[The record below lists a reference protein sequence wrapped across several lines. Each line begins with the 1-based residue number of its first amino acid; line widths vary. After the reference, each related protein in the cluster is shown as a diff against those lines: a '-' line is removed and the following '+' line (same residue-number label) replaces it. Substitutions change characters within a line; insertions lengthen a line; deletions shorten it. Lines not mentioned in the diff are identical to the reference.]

1 MHGEDRT
8 AEVADRNFRGVGGRV
23 IVSCKREIPIHLKTL
38 NDEMVPGTITSVELA
53 DTDAPLP
60 SLAAERWCP
69 AESGSGD
76 RHGEPHHLQPHAGQG
91 VGADYAQWFAFRRTY
106 PGEPG
111 LGNIVLNAIEEQHDI
126 QDILQND
133 HVVEDDD
140 TVKYVDTVSEDE
152 NKKVNKGGSDYMPI
166 SEGKV
171 EIMTRRQRKHL
182 QESLDEVEKEDCA
195 MWSTLSP
202 NYKRPRRMLPQ
213 GCKSFLMEI
222 FAGVATL
229 SCIAVVKLGLKMS
242 AAIDVA
248 YDDRYNL
255 LKKSNRDYLEKLVE
269 DEDPFLLSLAP
280 VCGRWSSWQY
290 VNMSKDEDTR
300 EKIIQQRKE
309 WYPVLQ
315 CVAKIIRSRLAKGR
329 EVLAEN
335 PWPSLLWRLRC
346 VEDLTAE
353 PVYKASGAGED

>member
-1 MHGEDRT
+1 MMRWFLELSPRWSLQTPTLPCHPLLLSAGAQQKVGLVIGMGNHTIYSRTLDKELELIMHNG
-8 AEVADRNFRGVGGRV
+8 
-23 IVSCKREIPIHLKTL
+23 
-38 NDEMVPGTITSVELA
+38 
-53 DTDAPLP
+53 LP
-60 SLAAERWCP
+60 SVAL
-69 AESGSGD
+69 
-76 RHGEPHHLQPHAGQG
+76 H
-91 VGADYAQWFAFRRTY
+91 

-140 TVKYVDTVSEDE
+140 TVKYVDTVSEEE

>member
-1 MHGEDRT
+1 MQAGDTNPPEDSMMRWFLELSPRWSLQTPTLPCYPLLLSTGPQQKVGLVIDMGNHTIYSRTLDKELELIMHNG
-8 AEVADRNFRGVGGRV
+8 
-23 IVSCKREIPIHLKTL
+23 
-38 NDEMVPGTITSVELA
+38 
-53 DTDAPLP
+53 LP
-60 SLAAERWCP
+60 SVAL
-69 AESGSGD
+69 
-76 RHGEPHHLQPHAGQG
+76 H
-91 VGADYAQWFAFRRTY
+91 

-133 HVVEDDD
+133 HVGGVDD

-171 EIMTRRQRKHL
+171 KIMTRRQRKHL

-202 NYKRPRRMLPQ
+202 NYKQPRRMLPR
-213 GCKSFLMEI
+213 GCKSF
-222 FAGVATL
+222 
-229 SCIAVVKLGLKMS
+229 
-242 AAIDVA
+242 
-248 YDDRYNL
+248 

-280 VCGRWSSWQY
+280 VCGPWRSWQY

-309 WYPVLQ
+309 WYLVLQ
-315 CVAKIIRSRLAKGR
+315 WVAKIIRSRLAKGR

-346 VEDLTAE
+346 VEDLTEE